1 MLNNKTK
8 QILEKGLSEILPN
21 ENVLGEPFW
30 TLMEKDEKSESGTNG
45 SYISVGD
52 NIIPL
57 FISKKIAM
65 EQLERLGA
73 NGVVRG
79 VSQQHLRFL
88 KGLSEQK
95 LGNMKLC
102 IILLDESQAMVVEPR
117 FIEDYFLI

>member
-8 QILEKGLSEILPN
+8 KILENGLSEILPN
-21 ENVLGEPFW
+21 ESVVGEPFW
-30 TLMEKDEKSESGTNG
+30 TLMEKGEKSEPGTNG
-45 SYISVGD
+45 SYITVGD

-65 EQLERLGA
+65 EQLERLGS

-88 KGLSEQK
+88 QGLSEQK